1 MSSRGQVIRQFK
13 QILWGGVVLAVLGGF
28 VAFGVPESESYS
40 LLRRL
45 RFLGTAIGCASIG
58 GALVRYREAIA
69 AVDGHPKSL
78 YGSSPTATLLTSVPV
93 FWTGLAFAARA
104 FA

>member
-1 MSSRGQVIRQFK
+1 MAEHGRAIGRFK
-13 QILWGGVVLAVLGGF
+13 LLLWSGVALAVLGGY
-28 VAFGVPESESYS
+28 VAFTLPGSESFA

-45 RFLGTAIGCASIG
+45 GFLTTAIGCASVG

-69 AVDGHPKSL
+69 AVDGHPRSL
-78 YGSSPTATLLTSVPV
+78 YGSSPTTTLLTSVPV
-93 FWTGLAFAARA
+93 FWTALAFAVRA